1 MRNTIFAVLLLLSS
15 QLPAQ
20 LTDSTYLATIQES
33 ELTDG
38 RLQFQ
43 AQLPAQQP
51 IAGAPPPFYMYHWE
65 FGDGHFSNEAEPVHR
80 YRTAGRYDVQ
90 LFATGGYDDG
100 KPPTSRPTGVAAR
113 SGGDEQGGS
122 TPWREELA
130 TVLDEEQPDIRLHNI
145 RDPKPDEELVLV
157 LSYRNPTSQNI
168 SGELNLFF
176 NEKSY
181 PEQHFTFKEGR
192 THFGEEEVKAAYS
205 LLDRGISPGLAV
217 DDWNYG
223 FTDNWINPNIQT
235 SIIPQ
240 EILDTYQD
248 NVSWNTG
255 FMIPGETRNLFISLD
270 ATPEMLKD
278 THAIVT
284 VDAYFLPDQPGV
296 AGFSHRLE
304 LEIVASHDPNHIS
317 VRNARL
323 NYRYAS
329 RRPQEYKIR
338 FQNTGEGPASTVKI
352 VTTVDDEFD
361 PNSLEIIDN
370 YPVCPLCPEG
380 LGEAATYSCLDT
392 IRRRGEL
399 EFIFR
404 NIYLPGTRQDNVSD
418 RDSTKGHVRYRIAPE
433 RRLPKV
439 RNRNQAAIY
448 FDRNPPI
455 YTNFSGAR
463 FKPGISPGIYLGR
476 RTSLPAGEVEGLTR
490 TTIGL
495 VVAPY
500 SAYRPYFQAEVY
512 AGLAERMDFSQ
523 TIEGSVSSS
532 ETVILENPINPDLRI
547 RVSRDSVLAD
557 YSLTSS
563 NSVSSIALV
572 PLQIRYAL
580 NSFVGLGAGAHLE
593 LLRRETST
601 SGLQAVS
608 VITTEQFGFINPA
621 GEFIQ
626 EGNSVVTT
634 EELSPIDLNT
644 NTTSTDLQGHLF
656 LDLQLGRVRTWPVV
670 GVRYHQRVIGDGD
683 NFYSVYIG
691 GKF

>member
-1 MRNTIFAVLLLLSS
+1 MRNFIFVGLLFFSGQIFA
-15 QLPAQ
+15 QLA
-20 LTDSTYLATIQES
+20 DSTYLATIQES
-33 ELTDG
+33 ELSDG
-38 RLQFQ
+38 SLQFQ

-122 TPWREELA
+122 NPWREELA

-145 RDPKPDEELVLV
+145 RDPKPTEELVLV

-181 PEQHFTFKEGR
+181 PEQHFAFKESR
-192 THFGEEEVKAAYS
+192 THFGEEETKAAYS

-235 SIIPQ
+235 NIIPQ

-248 NVSWNTG
+248 KVSWNTG

-304 LEIVASHDPNHIS
+304 MEIVASHDPNHIS

-361 PNSLEIIDN
+361 PNSLEILDN

-392 IRRRGEL
+392 VRRQGEL

-463 FKPGISPGIYLGR
+463 FKAGISPGLYIGR
-476 RTSLPAGEVEGLTR
+476 RTSLPSGEAEGVTS
-490 TTIGL
+490 TSIGL
-495 VVAPY
+495 VLAPY
-500 SAYRPYFQAEVY
+500 SSYRPYFQIEAY
-512 AGLAERMDFSQ
+512 AGLTESMESSQ
-523 TIEGSVSSS
+523 TFEGNSFNLGT
-532 ETVILENPINPDLRI
+532 ETVQQPNNPDLWTRT
-547 RVSRDSVLAD
+547 SRDSVLNG
-557 YSLTSS
+557 YSLSS
-563 NSVSSIALV
+563 SSSRSSIGLV
-572 PLQIRYAL
+572 PLQLRYSI
-580 NSFVGLGAGAHLE
+580 NDFIGLGAGAFLE
-593 LLRRETST
+593 LSRSTVST
-601 SGLQAVS
+601 SGSQTGSLVVS
-608 VITTEQFGFINPA
+608 QQEGFINSA
-621 GEFIQ
+621 GEFEPFGDPEVAI
-626 EGNSVVTT
+626 VD
-634 EELSPIDLNT
+634 LSPIDFNSS
-644 NTTSTDLQGHLF
+644 TTSTDLQGYLF

-670 GVRYHQRVIGDGD
+670 GLRYHQRVVGDGD
-683 NFYSVYIG
+683 NFYSVYVG